1 MVGRCS
7 INQDLNDENLIN
19 ENIIGGRGDWK
30 KISKPGGCLLGT

>member
-1 MVGRCS
+1 MVERCS

-30 KISKPGGCLLGT
+30 KFSKARGRLLGT